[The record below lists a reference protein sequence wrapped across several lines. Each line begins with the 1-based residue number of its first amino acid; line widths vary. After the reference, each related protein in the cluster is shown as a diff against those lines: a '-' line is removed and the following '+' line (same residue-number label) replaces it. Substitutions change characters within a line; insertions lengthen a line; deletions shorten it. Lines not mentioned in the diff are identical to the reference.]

1 MLRRSPWQ
9 PGSRRSSATV
19 FKAASMERRQSQPS
33 EVKMANH
40 AKLSLTV
47 SATLHFSLLILYELR
62 AEMVDACE
70 HQNLTTSEQAAQ
82 QMHELRP
89 AASRCLSAEKVEAR
103 ERKFDVNLKKLD
115 LQRDAREHQELTTCE
130 QAAQQM
136 HELNGRA
143 LSPWRYYI
151 DRNDSRYPRDIIFA
165 ECLCK
170 GCIIDGREVNSY
182 NSVEVRAPMVVLMKT
197 TCKDADT
204 YRVRKTRIEVPL
216 GCTCVRPKI
225 TK

>member
-1 MLRRSPWQ
+1 
-9 PGSRRSSATV
+9 
-19 FKAASMERRQSQPS
+19 
-33 EVKMANH
+33 MANH
-40 AKLSLTV
+40 VKRAPRARGQLSLTV
-47 SATLHFSLLILYELR
+47 SVTLRFSLLILYVLR
-62 AEMVDACE
+62 AEMVEASE

-82 QMHELRP
+82 HELRASA

-103 ERKFDVNLKKLD
+103 ERKFAVNLKKLD
-115 LQRDAREHQELTTCE
+115 LQRDARENQELTTCE
-130 QAAQQM
+130 QAAREM

-151 DRNDSRYPRDIIFA
+151 DRNDSRQPRDIIFA

-170 GCIIDGREVNSY
+170 GCIIDGREVNDY
-182 NSVEVRAPMVVLMKT
+182 NSVEVLAPMLVLIKT
-197 TCKDADT
+197 KCKDANT
-204 YRVRKTRIEVPL
+204 YQVQKMRIEVPV

>member
-1 MLRRSPWQ
+1 FLGHFNVTSQ
-9 PGSRRSSATV
+9 RSSQTSPFDAV
-19 FKAASMERRQSQPS
+19 VQEDGVAGVDWNAPE
-33 EVKMANH
+33 
-40 AKLSLTV
+40 
-47 SATLHFSLLILYELR
+47 TLPPWLDILQKVPRHIPISLLIL
-62 AEMVDACE
+62 
-70 HQNLTTSEQAAQ
+70 
-82 QMHELRP
+82 HELCA
-89 AASRCLSAEKVEAR
+89 AASNSTCLSAEKVEAR

-170 GCIIDGREVNSY
+170 GCIIDGHEVNDY

-197 TCKDADT
+197 KCKDADT
-204 YRVRKTRIEVPL
+204 YRVQKTRIEVPV

>member
-1 MLRRSPWQ
+1 APSGRDPQTGQVAPADPRNNIGDLCAEERSP
-9 PGSRRSSATV
+9 RNRSSSDTV
-19 FKAASMERRQSQPS
+19 QDPS
-33 EVKMANH
+33 LKDRPPAGI
-40 AKLSLTV
+40 
-47 SATLHFSLLILYELR
+47 SLLIL
-62 AEMVDACE
+62 
-70 HQNLTTSEQAAQ
+70 
-82 QMHELRP
+82 HELCA
-89 AASRCLSAEKVEAR
+89 AASNSTCLSAEKVEAR
-103 ERKFDVNLKKLD
+103 ERKFDVNLKKLG
-115 LQRDAREHQELTTCE
+115 LQRDAREDQNLTTCE

-143 LSPWRYYI
+143 LSPWHYYI

-170 GCIIDGREVNSY
+170 GCIIDGREVNDY

-197 TCKDADT
+197 KCKDADT
-204 YRVRKTRIEVPL
+204 YRVQKTRIEVPV